1 MLNLHLFKKS
11 ILIKSSVIL
20 LFYLLSI
27 YPVLSQKQATLNP
40 EEILLEA
47 NNLLSTKTKKAI
59 VLAKSVYNNK
69 ISTPEYFVKS
79 TVVLGTGYRK
89 TGEYDSSIYFINK
102 GIEKAKLIYD
112 TASIIKLF
120 SNRGVAQY
128 LKANYQDAATDFKLA
143 GQIKEN
149 TITKNIYDTSAYF
162 EYAKILNNTAS
173 AFIKTGQKD
182 SALTYFIRSLKI
194 REQYNAPERMLVV
207 SKLNVGSIYLALGDN
222 ANSEVWINEALNGAK
237 QLKDTAL
244 MAKGYNNLGIIY
256 KKSGDTL
263 QAIQCYKNCLVLS
276 VKPGTER
283 DKSIA
288 LQNLGLLLSNQ
299 TKYDEAYSYFI
310 KALEH
315 NNTIHV
321 NNSRLHLAI
330 SRLFMAQNKYNQA
343 IVHGNLSLKLARKSG
358 NLEVQYEDLILL
370 SKAYKNKK
378 QYKQSLNCIEDYL
391 VLKDSIDAHNNQQY
405 IQGLKAEFENETKE
419 NKIKFL
425 KELNRS
431 EHDKAEV
438 IQSRQ
443 QLIILIILLAF
454 ALVVAIALQR
464 INKRKKEKELYLIEK
479 KLMETDLHNKELS
492 AKEMQMENNYKTK
505 QLTTHALNMIQRNQ
519 TLNDISK
526 KLEKLSLNIDNESK
540 IPFKGILKD
549 ISRMQR
555 TEKEWELFKK
565 YFENINKDFN
575 TKLRAIN
582 PDLSVS
588 DYRLAALIS
597 LNLNIKESAA
607 VLNITPS
614 SVKLAR
620 HRLRKKLNINTSE
633 DIYVFLTKL

>member
-1 MLNLHLFKKS
+1 MKKF
-11 ILIKSSVIL
+11 VIL
-20 LFYLLSI
+20 LVSLFLV
-27 YPVLSQKQATLNP
+27 YPVFSQNAKALNSV
-40 EEILLEA
+40 EVLQEA
-47 NNLLSTKTKKAI
+47 NNLLSTQTDKAI
-59 VLAKSVYNNK
+59 VLAKSVFYNKN
-69 ISTPEYFVKS
+69 SEPEEFIKS
-79 TVVLGTGYRK
+79 TVILGTGYRK
-89 TGEYDSSIYFINK
+89 TGKYDSSVYFINK
-102 GIEKAKLIYD
+102 GVKIAKQVYD
-112 TASIIKLF
+112 TASIIKLY

-128 LKANYQDAATDFKLA
+128 LKANYLAAASDFKAA
-143 GQIKEN
+143 GQLKET
-149 TITKNIYDTSAYF
+149 TITKNKYDTAAYF

-194 REQYNAPERMLVV
+194 REQYNAPMRMLVV

-222 ANSEVWINEALNGAK
+222 TNSEIWINEALTGAK

-244 MAKGYNNLGIIY
+244 MAKCYINLGIVY
-256 KKSGDTL
+256 KKSGDPL
-263 QAIQCYKNCLVLS
+263 QAIQSYKNSLS
-276 VKPGTER
+276 LSDKPGNER

-299 TKYDEAYSYFI
+299 EKYDEAYIYFI

-315 NNTIHV
+315 NNNIHV
-321 NNSRLHLAI
+321 NNSQLHLAI
-330 SRLFMAQNKYNQA
+330 SRLFMAQKKYDKA
-343 IVHGNLSLKLARKSG
+343 IVHGNFALKLAKESG
-358 NLEVQYEDLILL
+358 NLEVQFEDLLLL
-370 SKAYKNKK
+370 SKSYKYKK
-378 QYKQSLNCIEDYL
+378 QYKQALGCIEDYL
-391 VLKDSIDAHNNQQY
+391 ILKDSIDARNNQQY
-405 IQGLKAEFENETKE
+405 IQELKAEFESEAKE

-431 EHDKAEV
+431 EHDKAKV
-438 IQSRQ
+438 IQSSQ
-443 QLIILIILLAF
+443 QLIILVILLVF

-492 AKEMQMENNYKTK
+492 AKEMQLENNYKTK

-519 TLNDISK
+519 TLNDIREKLK
-526 KLEKLSLNIDNESK
+526 KLSSHIDDEAKAS
-540 IPFKGILKD
+540 FRGILKE
-549 ISRMQR
+549 ITRMQR

-575 TKLRAIN
+575 TKLLAIN

-597 LNLNIKESAA
+597 LNMNIKEAAA

-620 HRLRKKLNINTSE
+620 HRLRKKLKIDTGE
-633 DIYVFLTKL
+633 DIYIFLTKL